1 MAERVRKATRL
12 NLYRDRAVR
21 YIPALKRNV
30 SVGEVNQEEHYIP
43 QLSKN
48 AEMNKL
54 RNYKFTTL
62 FFSWL
67 SIAISSLAIIQLGLY
82 FITGDRLIALAKWD
96 NALLRFMF
104 AAAIC
109 FIMMNDERNVII
121 AQSLRSTGAVMD
133 VKDSRWMVTETLIR
147 SWVNLCVLF
156 VIMCTI
162 FTTPKEGEE
171 SVLDQ
176 TMNFTALLIL
186 IDLDT
191 IFAQLISV

>member
-1 MAERVRKATRL
+1 
-12 NLYRDRAVR
+12 
-21 YIPALKRNV
+21 
-30 SVGEVNQEEHYIP
+30 
-43 QLSKN
+43 
-48 AEMNKL
+48 
-54 RNYKFTTL
+54 
-62 FFSWL
+62 
-67 SIAISSLAIIQLGLY
+67 
-82 FITGDRLIALAKWD
+82 
-96 NALLRFMF
+96 
-104 AAAIC
+104 
-109 FIMMNDERNVII
+109 
-121 AQSLRSTGAVMD
+121 MD

>member
-1 MAERVRKATRL
+1 
-12 NLYRDRAVR
+12 
-21 YIPALKRNV
+21 
-30 SVGEVNQEEHYIP
+30 
-43 QLSKN
+43 
-48 AEMNKL
+48 MNKL